1 MLQHN
6 DQTRNHAIEIAN
18 IAMAAARGYFR
29 GQLGIEFKPDESPVT
44 QADRAVEALV
54 RDYLNKHCPED
65 GIFGEEHG
73 VEGADK
79 DHMWIIDP
87 IDGPRSFLSGH
98 PLFGFLLSHTSHGI
112 ADIGIIGMPA
122 LGELMIG
129 QKDVGTVMNGQAARV
144 SGQQDLARAILY
156 VNDSDKVFQGHP
168 EVFGRLMRAGQT
180 RRQGHDCYPHALVAM
195 GYADAVV
202 DYDLH
207 PYDYLA
213 LSVVIEAA
221 GGVISDWQGNPL
233 TLKSGTTHV
242 ITAATP
248 ALHAALVELVNG

>member
-6 DQTRNHAIEIAN
+6 NQTRNHAIEIAK
-18 IAMAAARGYFR
+18 IAMGAARGFFR
-29 GQLGIEFKPDESPVT
+29 GQLGVEFKPDESPVT
-44 QADRAVEALV
+44 QADRGVETLV
-54 RDYLNKHCPED
+54 RDYLNEHCPGD

-73 VEGADK
+73 VEGPDK
-79 DHMWIIDP
+79 DQMWIIDP
-87 IDGPRSFLSGH
+87 IDGTRSFLSGH

-112 ADIGIIGMPA
+112 ADIGVIGMPA
-122 LGELMIG
+122 LDELIIG
-129 QKDVGTVMNGQAARV
+129 QKDAGAVMNGQDIHCSDQTA
-144 SGQQDLARAILY
+144 LNRAILY
-156 VNDSDKVFQGHP
+156 VNDSDKIYRGHP
-168 EVFGRLMRAGQT
+168 EIFGRLMRAGQT

-221 GGVISDWQGNPL
+221 GGVITDWQGNPL
-233 TLKSGTTHV
+233 TLKSGTAHV
-242 ITAATP
+242 VTAATP
-248 ALHAALVELVNG
+248 ALHAAILELVNG